1 LADELRLDPSTEGV
15 VVLEIAGGTP
25 AQRLGFQRGDV
36 VLSINEQKVETT
48 KQLERVTRDPNR
60 MWQITI
66 LRNGRQVT
74 AQFGG

>member
-1 LADELRLDPSTEGV
+1 MRLDPSTEGV
-15 VVLEIAGGTP
+15 VVLDITRGSP

-36 VLSINEQKVETT
+36 VLMINETKVDTSKE
-48 KQLERVTRDPNR
+48 LEKVTRDFNR
-60 MWQITI
+60 SWEITI